1 MKISYNSVSFC
12 FRAETLL
19 ASCSNSAVYGR
30 LKQCGKTPKI
40 MFNDSSS
47 SFHCCRPETQTQNV
61 PQGRQL
67 ILNPAVTWGKQS
79 ALGEGGTCKVME

>member
-1 MKISYNSVSFC
+1 
-12 FRAETLL
+12 
-19 ASCSNSAVYGR
+19 
-30 LKQCGKTPKI
+30 
-40 MFNDSSS
+40 MFNDSSH
-47 SFHCCRPETQTQNV
+47 SFHCCRPETLTQNV